1 MGIDLKLSGSRVR
14 EVRKAR
20 KMSVERLK
28 DIIGIT
34 EEPLMHI
41 ECGTRR
47 PSYQTLYNIA
57 DALEASM
64 DFLSDRVSR
73 PNEYVP
79 TPEIKENGLNDDQAD
94 TLPDCRCGAD
104 G

>member
-1 MGIDLKLSGSRVR
+1 MGIDLKLSGSRIR

-34 EEPLMHI
+34 EEPLMYI

-79 TPEIKENGLNDDQAD
+79 TPEIRENGLNDDQAD